1 MSIKEKL
8 NDYFSLNDTDY
19 DNEEEMSEKKPLKEK
34 SKKADAVLPQRT
46 VSSEMRKSSHQN
58 IVAIN
63 HQQALKKPRIKVM
76 EPRLY
81 SDVQSIADLL
91 LNNQS
96 VILNFRRMEKN
107 QAKKM
112 IDFLMG
118 TTYAIN
124 GDIQRLGEEIF
135 ICTPQSFE
143 VDGAELQ
150 ALKNNEY

>member
-1 MSIKEKL
+1 MSFKEKL
-8 NDYFSLNDTDY
+8 NDYFSLNDSDNGNEDHFSVDKPVKNKGEGMDALTAQKTDNG
-19 DNEEEMSEKKPLKEK
+19 D
-34 SKKADAVLPQRT
+34 
-46 VSSEMRKSSHQN
+46 MRKSSHQN

-63 HQQALKKPRIKVM
+63 HQQALKKPKIKVM

-91 LNNQS
+91 LKNQS
-96 VILNFRRMEKN
+96 VILNFRRMEKG
-107 QAKKM
+107 QATKM

-118 TTYAIN
+118 TTYAIK